1 MTPSSREGRANGN
14 LRTPPLTTTGVAAD
28 VLRGA
33 MKIGAELDEP
43 PWRVYKLWAEGRL
56 QGVWKD
62 GRDLFASKRALRRAH
77 HNRARTGK

>member
-1 MTPSSREGRANGN
+1 
-14 LRTPPLTTTGVAAD
+14 LTTTGVAAD

-33 MKIGAELDEP
+33 MEIGAELGEP

-62 GRDLFASKRALRRAH
+62 RRDLFESKRALRRAH